1 MVGATTAV
9 AGCVSDEREWSM
21 RGEEHIGD
29 EEMLKLKTVVK

>member
-1 MVGATTAV
+1 MV
-9 AGCVSDEREWSM
+9 AGCVSDERELSM